1 MDKDFIRRRVKARKN
16 LLEPQERHEAA
27 RRVFNRIEQMA
38 AFVMANRILIYNSL
52 PDELSTKE
60 FIERWATRKTF
71 YLPRV
76 NGLDLEILPYS
87 PESSHK
93 GAFGIIE
100 PDGSDIHD
108 ITEMEMIIVPG
119 VAYDRTGSRI
129 GRGRGFYD
137 RLLCRSNAM
146 SVGVAYDFQIFDAI
160 PTEPHDVAV
169 DWVVCESA
177 AYRRSR

>member
-16 LLEPQERHEAA
+16 LLEPTERYQAA
-27 RRVFNRIEQMA
+27 RRVFDRIEQMA

-52 PDELSTKE
+52 PDELSTRE
-60 FIERWATRKTF
+60 FIERWTGRKTF

-87 PESSHK
+87 PTSGRP
-93 GAFGIIE
+93 GAFGIEE
-100 PDGSDIHD
+100 PEGSDLHD
-108 ITEMEMIIVPG
+108 VTEMEMIIVPG
-119 VAYDRTGSRI
+119 IAYDRTGARI

-137 RLLCRSNAM
+137 RLLCRSRAL
-146 SVGVAYDFQIFDAI
+146 SVGVAYDFQIFDTL

-169 DWVVCESA
+169 DWVVCESGV
-177 AYRRSR
+177 YRKSR